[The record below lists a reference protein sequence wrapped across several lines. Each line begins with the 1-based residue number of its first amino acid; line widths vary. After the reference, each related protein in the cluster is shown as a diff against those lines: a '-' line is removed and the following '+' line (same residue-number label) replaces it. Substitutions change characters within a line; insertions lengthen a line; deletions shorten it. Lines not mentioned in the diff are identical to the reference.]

1 MARQQELNEMM
12 EGTQW
17 RWLNEPAEWHQTEGG
32 LQVVT
37 DQQTDFWR
45 STWYGFERHSGHVYG
60 CEVAGEF
67 TFQVCVEGEFTTL
80 YDQAGLMLLQDDAHW
95 LKAGIE
101 YNDDQ
106 PMIGSVLTNPR
117 SDWATGIFTGNPR
130 RFWLRLTRLADCLR
144 LQYSTDG
151 KVWPLLRLAPFP
163 PSESCFIGVMCC
175 TPERQGL
182 AVRFSDLRLTPP
194 LGKALHDL
202 G

>member
-1 MARQQELNEMM
+1 MM
-12 EGTQW
+12 EGQQW
-17 RWLNEPAEWHQTEGG
+17 RWLNEPAQWHKTEGG

-45 STWYGFERHSGHVYG
+45 STWYGFERHSGHLYG
-60 CEVAGEF
+60 CEVSGEF

-80 YDQAGLMLLQDDAHW
+80 YDQAGLMLLQDDEHW

-101 YNDDQ
+101 YNDAQ

-163 PSESCFIGVMCC
+163 PSETLLYRGDVLHA
-175 TPERQGL
+175 G
-182 AVRFSDLRLTPP
+182 AAGAGD
-194 LGKALHDL
+194 ALL
-202 G
+202 

>member
-1 MARQQELNEMM
+1 MM

-17 RWLNEPAEWHQTEGG
+17 RWLNEPAEWHQTSDG

-60 CEVAGEF
+60 CEVVGEF

-80 YDQAGLMLLQDDAHW
+80 YDQAGLMLLQDEAHW

-117 SDWATGIFTGNPR
+117 SDWATGIFPGNPR

-163 PSESCFIGVMCC
+163 PGESCFIGVMCC

-182 AVRFSDLRLTPP
+182 AVCFSDLRLTAP

>member
-1 MARQQELNEMM
+1 MM
-12 EGTQW
+12 EEQEW
-17 RWLNEPAEWHQTEGG
+17 RWLNEPAQWHQTEGG

-45 STWYGFERHSGHVYG
+45 STWYGFERHSGHLYG
-60 CEVAGEF
+60 CEVTGEF

-80 YDQAGLMLLQDDAHW
+80 YDQAGLMLLQDDEHW

-101 YNDDQ
+101 YNDAQ

-202 G
+202 S

>member
-1 MARQQELNEMM
+1 MM

-17 RWLNEPAEWHQTEGG
+17 RWLNEPARWHQTDDG

-37 DQQTDFWR
+37 DKQTDFWR

-60 CEVAGEF
+60 CDVSGEF

-80 YDQAGLMLLQDDAHW
+80 YDQAGLMLLQDEAHW

-117 SDWATGIFTGNPR
+117 SDWATGIFPGNPR

-163 PSESCFIGVMCC
+163 PGESCFIGVMCC

-182 AVRFSDLRLTPP
+182 AVRFSDLRLTAP

>member
-1 MARQQELNEMM
+1 MM
-12 EGTQW
+12 EGTVW
-17 RWLNEPAEWHQTEGG
+17 RWLNEPAEWHQTDDG

-45 STWYGFERHSGHVYG
+45 STWYGFERHSGHLYG

-80 YDQAGLMLLQDDAHW
+80 YDQAGLMLLQDEAHW

-117 SDWATGIFTGNPR
+117 SDWATGIFPGNPR

-163 PSESCFIGVMCC
+163 PSERCFIGVMCC

-182 AVRFSDLRLTPP
+182 AVRFSDLRLTAP

>member
-1 MARQQELNEMM
+1 MM

-17 RWLNEPAEWHQTEGG
+17 RWLNEPAQWHQTDDG

-45 STWYGFERHSGHVYG
+45 STWYGFERHSGHLYS

-80 YDQAGLMLLQDDAHW
+80 Y

-101 YNDDQ
+101 YNDAQ

-117 SDWATGIFTGNPR
+117 SDWATGIFSGNPR

-182 AVRFSDLRLTPP
+182 AVHFSDLRLTAP

>member
-1 MARQQELNEMM
+1 MM
-12 EGTQW
+12 EGMEW
-17 RWLNEPAEWHQTEGG
+17 RWLNEPAEWHQTSDG

-60 CEVAGEF
+60 CDVSGEF

-117 SDWATGIFTGNPR
+117 SDWATGIFPGNPR

-182 AVRFSDLRLTPP
+182 AVRFSDLRLTAP

-202 G
+202 S

>member
-1 MARQQELNEMM
+1 MM
-12 EGTQW
+12 EGTAW
-17 RWLNEPAEWHQTEGG
+17 RWLNEPAEWHQTDDG

-37 DQQTDFWR
+37 DKQTDFWR
-45 STWYGFERHSGHVYG
+45 STWYGFERHSGHLYG
-60 CEVAGEF
+60 CEVEGEF

-101 YNDDQ
+101 YNDAQ

-151 KVWPLLRLAPFP
+151 EVWPLLRLAPFP
-163 PSESCFIGVMCC
+163 PSEHCFIGVMCC

-182 AVRFSDLRLTPP
+182 AVRFSDLRLTAP

-202 G
+202 S

>member
-1 MARQQELNEMM
+1 MM
-12 EGTQW
+12 EGKVW
-17 RWLNEPAEWHQTEGG
+17 CWLNEPAEWHQTDDG

-37 DQQTDFWR
+37 DKQTDFWR
-45 STWYGFERHSGHVYG
+45 STWYGFERHSGHLYG
-60 CEVAGEF
+60 CEVEGEF

-101 YNDDQ
+101 YIDAQ

-182 AVRFSDLRLTPP
+182 AVRFSDLRHTQP

-202 G
+202 S

>member
-1 MARQQELNEMM
+1 MM
-12 EGTQW
+12 EVTAW
-17 RWLNEPAEWHQTEGG
+17 RWLNEPAQWHQTDDG

-60 CEVAGEF
+60 CEVTGEF

-117 SDWATGIFTGNPR
+117 SDWATGIFSGNPR

-163 PSESCFIGVMCC
+163 PGESCFIGVMCC

-182 AVRFSDLRLTPP
+182 AVRFSDLRLTAP

>member
-1 MARQQELNEMM
+1 MM
-12 EGTQW
+12 EGTAW
-17 RWLNEPAEWHQTEGG
+17 RWLNEPAEWHQTRDG

-45 STWYGFERHSGHVYG
+45 STWYGFERHSGHLYG
-60 CEVAGEF
+60 CEVEGEF

-101 YNDDQ
+101 YNDAQ

-163 PSESCFIGVMCC
+163 TSERCFIGVMCC

-202 G
+202 S

>member
-1 MARQQELNEMM
+1 MM

-17 RWLNEPAEWHQTEGG
+17 RWLNEPAEWHQTSDG

-60 CEVAGEF
+60 CDVSGEF

-80 YDQAGLMLLQDDAHW
+80 YDQAGLMLLQDEAHW

-117 SDWATGIFTGNPR
+117 SDWATGIFPGNPR

-163 PSESCFIGVMCC
+163 PSKSCFIGVMCC

-194 LGKALHDL
+194 LGMALHDL

>member
-1 MARQQELNEMM
+1 MM

-17 RWLNEPAEWHQTEGG
+17 RWLNEPAEWHQTNDG

-37 DQQTDFWR
+37 DKQTDFWR

-60 CEVAGEF
+60 CDVSGEF

-80 YDQAGLMLLQDDAHW
+80 YDQAGLMLLQDEAHW

-101 YNDDQ
+101 YNDAQ

-182 AVRFSDLRLTPP
+182 AVHFSDLRLTPP

-202 G
+202 S

>member
-1 MARQQELNEMM
+1 MM
-12 EGTQW
+12 EEQEW
-17 RWLNEPAEWHQTEGG
+17 RWLNEPTEWHQTSDG

-45 STWYGFERHSGHVYG
+45 STWYGFERHSGHLYG
-60 CEVAGEF
+60 CDVAGEF

-101 YNDDQ
+101 YNDAQ

-117 SDWATGIFTGNPR
+117 SDWATGIFPGNPR

-163 PSESCFIGVMCC
+163 PSERCFIGVMCC

-202 G
+202 S

>member
-1 MARQQELNEMM
+1 MM

-17 RWLNEPAEWHQTEGG
+17 RWLNEPAQWHQTEGG

-45 STWYGFERHSGHVYG
+45 STWYGFERHSGHLYG
-60 CEVAGEF
+60 CEVTGEF

-80 YDQAGLMLLQDDAHW
+80 YDQAGLMLLQDDEHW

-101 YNDDQ
+101 YNDAQ

-182 AVRFSDLRLTPP
+182 TVRFSDLRLTPP

-202 G
+202 S

>member
-1 MARQQELNEMM
+1 MM
-12 EGTQW
+12 EGMEW
-17 RWLNEPAEWHQTEGG
+17 RWLNEPAEWHQTDDG

-37 DQQTDFWR
+37 DRQTDFWR
-45 STWYGFERHSGHVYG
+45 STWYGFERHSGHLYG
-60 CEVAGEF
+60 CEVTGEF

-80 YDQAGLMLLQDDAHW
+80 YDQAGLMLLQDEAHW

-101 YNDDQ
+101 YNDAQ

-163 PSESCFIGVMCC
+163 PSERSFIGVMCC

-202 G
+202 S

>member
-1 MARQQELNEMM
+1 MM
-12 EGTQW
+12 EGMEW
-17 RWLNEPAEWHQTEGG
+17 RWLNEPAEWHQTSDG

-45 STWYGFERHSGHVYG
+45 STWYGFERHSGHLYG

-67 TFQVCVEGEFTTL
+67 TFQFCVEGEFTTL
-80 YDQAGLMLLQDDAHW
+80 YDQAGLMLLQDEAHW

-101 YNDDQ
+101 YNDAQ

-163 PSESCFIGVMCC
+163 PSECCFIGVMCC

-202 G
+202 S

>member
-1 MARQQELNEMM
+1 MM
-12 EGTQW
+12 EGTEW
-17 RWLNEPAEWHQTEGG
+17 RWLNEPAEWHKTSDG

-37 DQQTDFWR
+37 DKQTDFWR
-45 STWYGFERHSGHVYG
+45 STWYGFERHSGHLYG
-60 CEVAGEF
+60 CEIEGEF
-67 TFQVCVEGEFTTL
+67 TFQICVEGEFITL
-80 YDQAGLMLLQDDAHW
+80 YDQAGLMLLQDEAHW

-101 YNDDQ
+101 YNDAQ

-117 SDWATGIFTGNPR
+117 SDWATGIFPGNPR

-182 AVRFSDLRLTPP
+182 AVHFSDLRLTPP

-202 G
+202 S

>member
-1 MARQQELNEMM
+1 MM
-12 EGTQW
+12 EGTEW
-17 RWLNEPAEWHQTEGG
+17 HWLNEPAEWHQTDDG

-45 STWYGFERHSGHVYG
+45 STWYGFERHSGHLYG
-60 CEVAGEF
+60 CEVEGEF

-101 YNDDQ
+101 YNDAQ

-151 KVWPLLRLAPFP
+151 EVWPLLRLAPFP
-163 PSESCFIGVMCC
+163 PSEHCFIGVMCC

-182 AVRFSDLRLTPP
+182 AVRFSDLRLTAP

-202 G
+202 S

>member
-1 MARQQELNEMM
+1 MM
-12 EGTQW
+12 EEMEW
-17 RWLNEPAEWHQTEGG
+17 RWLNEPAEWHQTDDG

-37 DQQTDFWR
+37 DRQTDFWR
-45 STWYGFERHSGHVYG
+45 STWYGFERHSGHLYG

-80 YDQAGLMLLQDDAHW
+80 YDQAGLMLLQDEAHW

-101 YNDDQ
+101 YNDAQ

-163 PSESCFIGVMCC
+163 PSE
-175 TPERQGL
+175 RW
-182 AVRFSDLRLTPP
+182 RW
-194 LGKALHDL
+194 
-202 G
+202 

>member
-1 MARQQELNEMM
+1 MM
-12 EGTQW
+12 EGMEW
-17 RWLNEPAEWHQTEGG
+17 RWLNEPTEWRKSGDG

-37 DQQTDFWR
+37 DRQTDFWR
-45 STWYGFERHSGHVYG
+45 STWYGFERHSGHLYG
-60 CEVAGEF
+60 CEVTGEF

-80 YDQAGLMLLQDDAHW
+80 YDQAGLMLLQDEAHW

-101 YNDDQ
+101 YNDAQ

-163 PSESCFIGVMCC
+163 PSDLCFVGVMCC

-182 AVRFSDLRLTPP
+182 AVHFSDLRLTPP

-202 G
+202 S

>member
-1 MARQQELNEMM
+1 MM
-12 EGTQW
+12 EGTAW
-17 RWLNEPAEWHQTEGG
+17 RWLNEPAEWHQTSDG

-37 DQQTDFWR
+37 DKQTDFWR
-45 STWYGFERHSGHVYG
+45 STWYGFERHSGHLYG
-60 CEVAGEF
+60 CEIEGEF
-67 TFQVCVEGEFTTL
+67 TFQICVEGEFITL
-80 YDQAGLMLLQDDAHW
+80 YDQAGLMLLQDEAHW

-101 YNDDQ
+101 YNDAQ

-117 SDWATGIFTGNPR
+117 SDWATGIFPGNPR

-182 AVRFSDLRLTPP
+182 AVHFSDLRLTPP

-202 G
+202 S

>member
-1 MARQQELNEMM
+1 MM
-12 EGTQW
+12 EGQQW
-17 RWLNEPAEWHQTEGG
+17 RWLNEPAEWHQTSDG

-45 STWYGFERHSGHVYG
+45 STWYGFERHSGHLYG
-60 CEVAGEF
+60 CEVSGEF

-80 YDQAGLMLLQDDAHW
+80 YDQAGLMLLQDDEHW

-101 YNDDQ
+101 YNDAQ

-117 SDWATGIFTGNPR
+117 SDWATGIFPGNPR

-202 G
+202 S

>member
-1 MARQQELNEMM
+1 MM
-12 EGTQW
+12 EVTAW
-17 RWLNEPAEWHQTEGG
+17 RWLNEPTQWHKTEGG

-45 STWYGFERHSGHVYG
+45 STWYGFERHSGHLYG
-60 CEVAGEF
+60 CEVTGEF

-80 YDQAGLMLLQDDAHW
+80 YDQAGLMLLQDEAHW

-101 YNDDQ
+101 YNDAQ

-144 LQYSTDG
+144 LQYSIDG
-151 KVWPLLRLAPFP
+151 KVWPLLRLAPFS
-163 PSESCFIGVMCC
+163 PSERCFIGVMCC

-202 G
+202 S

>member
-1 MARQQELNEMM
+1 MM
-12 EGTQW
+12 EGKAW
-17 RWLNEPAEWHQTEGG
+17 RWLNEPAEWHQTSDG

-37 DQQTDFWR
+37 DKQTDFWR
-45 STWYGFERHSGHVYG
+45 STWYGFERHSGHLHG

-80 YDQAGLMLLQDDAHW
+80 YDQAGLMLLQDEAHW

-101 YNDDQ
+101 YNDAQ

-117 SDWATGIFTGNPR
+117 SDWATGIFSGNPR
-130 RFWLRLTRLADCLR
+130 RFWMRLTRLADCLR

-202 G
+202 S

>member
-1 MARQQELNEMM
+1 MM
-12 EGTQW
+12 EGMEW
-17 RWLNEPAEWHQTEGG
+17 RWLNEPAQWHQTEGG

-45 STWYGFERHSGHVYG
+45 STWYGFERHSGHLYG
-60 CEVAGEF
+60 CEVTGEF

-80 YDQAGLMLLQDDAHW
+80 YDQAGLMLLQDDEHW

-101 YNDDQ
+101 YNDAQ

-202 G
+202 S

>member
-1 MARQQELNEMM
+1 MM
-12 EGTQW
+12 EEQEW
-17 RWLNEPAEWHQTEGG
+17 RWLNEPAEWHQTSNG

-45 STWYGFERHSGHVYG
+45 STWYGFERHSGHLYG
-60 CEVAGEF
+60 CEVEGEF

-101 YNDDQ
+101 YNDAQ

-151 KVWPLLRLAPFP
+151 EVWPLLRLAPFP
-163 PSESCFIGVMCC
+163 PSECCFIGVMCC

-202 G
+202 S

>member
-1 MARQQELNEMM
+1 MM

-17 RWLNEPAEWHQTEGG
+17 RWLNEPAEWHQTSDG

-45 STWYGFERHSGHVYG
+45 STWYGFERHSGHLYG
-60 CEVAGEF
+60 CEVAGAF

-80 YDQAGLMLLQDDAHW
+80 YDQAGLMLLQDEAHW

-117 SDWATGIFTGNPR
+117 SDWATGIFPGNPR

-163 PSESCFIGVMCC
+163 PGESCFIGVMCC

-182 AVRFSDLRLTPP
+182 AVHFSDLRLTAP